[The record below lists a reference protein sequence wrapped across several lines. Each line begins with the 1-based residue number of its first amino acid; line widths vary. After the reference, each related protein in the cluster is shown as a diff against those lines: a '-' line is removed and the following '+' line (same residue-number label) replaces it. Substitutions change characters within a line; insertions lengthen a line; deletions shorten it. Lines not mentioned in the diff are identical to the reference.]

1 MISPLL
7 GAKTWQLRAALTTIY
22 RREAKA
28 PAQLASPQRL
38 TVDFA
43 LSGLPASPRAEGSTK
58 GYFSGKKIKPAAH
71 WRGRVAR
78 P

>member
-1 MISPLL
+1 VH
-7 GAKTWQLRAALTTIY
+7 
-22 RREAKA
+22 
-28 PAQLASPQRL
+28 LAGRQRL
-38 TVDFA
+38 TVDFD

-58 GYFSGKKIKPAAH
+58 GYFSGKKIKQAAN